1 MRARQ
6 HHPLNQA
13 LRISGCC
20 APAEREHPWPDKPTP
35 TPSPSA
41 APAEPATPTG
51 LREDVGRKIFEEHS
65 QKEDANKHVDATTE
79 AQLGA
84 KDAETDMKDEPAAG
98 GLDAAPEAIKN
109 TV

>member
-1 MRARQ
+1 MHTIDEAKASAPPTPSNVSFQMREYV
-6 HHPLNQA
+6 NV
-13 LRISGCC
+13 
-20 APAEREHPWPDKPTP
+20 TP